1 MNQNLKEVEW
11 ALPSGLW
18 QKEESTGFKL
28 KSRGNITVSNKIVQI
43 KQFLNLPY
51 SQNNEFFPPEF
62 KFHPDT
68 GVELIPAKEI
78 LQNNYWLGA
87 YGNRV
92 SELTQDTVENGLQ
105 LCSKLSPL
113 ANNSLDI
120 SNVAEN
126 ELKFE
131 LAGNF
136 EFLSVLVGV
145 DFPQL
150 IALNKSEGDLYLFN
164 ELTQAWMQLDPKG
177 LRLAACSEQLLQS
190 WQAVS
195 FLSPDHSLTHEIYLP
210 TEKGLA
216 RLTIQGLEL
225 IYRVEYLFPEGSC
238 LGAPVFWKKCLVVP
252 MYIKEKVVVVDIYNR
267 QVIDVIDH
275 QLTTKLY
282 FEKVVYKSNTLI
294 WIGKTGQ
301 LILNVDVESTLH
313 ANYQQWLPSMKP
325 DFRFGAPYL
334 DRSGKFYQLSED
346 YDGHWFYV
354 ELNCKGDSRP
364 QKTAFR
370 FTTGR
375 TKYSF
380 QNALQETQDI
390 WEELK
395 HSHSVDNQSIVVP
408 LIEDVDNKRI
418 LGFRFVGDNS
428 ESIIDKLNN
437 TDPQDIVLFLSSYD
451 QSGDIHQV
459 QVKKPLES
467 RFFYHDNK
475 LYFYNPNLKT
485 LLGWEVQP

>member
-164 ELTQAWMQLDPKG
+164 ELTQAWMQL
-177 LRLAACSEQLLQS
+177 
-190 WQAVS
+190 
-195 FLSPDHSLTHEIYLP
+195 
-210 TEKGLA
+210 
-216 RLTIQGLEL
+216 
-225 IYRVEYLFPEGSC
+225 
-238 LGAPVFWKKCLVVP
+238 
-252 MYIKEKVVVVDIYNR
+252 
-267 QVIDVIDH
+267 
-275 QLTTKLY
+275 
-282 FEKVVYKSNTLI
+282 
-294 WIGKTGQ
+294 
-301 LILNVDVESTLH
+301 
-313 ANYQQWLPSMKP
+313 
-325 DFRFGAPYL
+325 
-334 DRSGKFYQLSED
+334 
-346 YDGHWFYV
+346 
-354 ELNCKGDSRP
+354 
-364 QKTAFR
+364 
-370 FTTGR
+370 
-375 TKYSF
+375 
-380 QNALQETQDI
+380 
-390 WEELK
+390 
-395 HSHSVDNQSIVVP
+395 
-408 LIEDVDNKRI
+408 
-418 LGFRFVGDNS
+418 
-428 ESIIDKLNN
+428 
-437 TDPQDIVLFLSSYD
+437 
-451 QSGDIHQV
+451 
-459 QVKKPLES
+459 
-467 RFFYHDNK
+467 
-475 LYFYNPNLKT
+475 
-485 LLGWEVQP
+485 